1 MPHIPPAYPSTDT
14 FAGRVV
20 NGYAE
25 TDYVLAILSR
35 TSDAS
40 WGVAGLRP
48 VEVQGVENVQCD
60 HVKGHLKWRGMVGR
74 SLQICGADGLIG
86 EEVEMQLKEVVEEE
100 AAESLK
106 TAETINTPEGSL
118 DEKET

>member
-1 MPHIPPAYPSTDT
+1 M
-14 FAGRVV
+14 

-60 HVKGHLKWRGMVGR
+60 EVEGHLKWRGMVGQY
-74 SLQICGADGLIG
+74 LQRCGADGLVG
-86 EEVEMQLKEVVEEE
+86 EEVELQLKGVAE
-100 AAESLK
+100 ESLK
-106 TAETINTPEGSL
+106 IGETAEGS
-118 DEKET
+118 ETSRGEET